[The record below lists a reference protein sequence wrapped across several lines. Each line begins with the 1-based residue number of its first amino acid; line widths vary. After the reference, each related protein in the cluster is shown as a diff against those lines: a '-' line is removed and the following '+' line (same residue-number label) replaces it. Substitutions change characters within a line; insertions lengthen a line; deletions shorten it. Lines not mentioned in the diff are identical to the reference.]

1 MLNHDDT
8 SPFHPGE
15 RQFQSSAGRL
25 EQMDAIGRRAI
36 RELMPEQHRQFFSQ
50 LPFMIVGSTDP
61 HGQLWASI
69 LPGSPGFV
77 QSPTSTSLTINTP
90 ILPGD
95 PLASAIKKN
104 ARLGLLGLEMPTRRR
119 NRVNAKVTDTAN
131 NQFALQVEQSFGNCP
146 QYIQTRDLHFIR
158 SPNAPYKIP
167 RAETFFELGDSL
179 KAFIRQADT
188 FFVASSA
195 GQSPRLVNNP
205 NHDGQDN
212 AADNSLDK
220 SLGVDVSHRGG
231 MPGFIKVQENTLTIP
246 DYSGN
251 NFFNTLG
258 NFVLNPKA
266 GLLFVDFTSGDVFML
281 TGTVTLLASDS
292 PLIEGF
298 QGAQRGWQFTLTQ
311 GVTLKAALPFRASF
325 DSYSPNSQATG
336 TWSQTEAVLK
346 AQAKRNQWRAFTVSK
361 IEDES
366 STIRSFYLQPKDESP
381 VLPFSPGQ
389 HLTLRIKQQNS
400 DSWLVRNYTVSSA
413 PTQSGYRISVKR
425 EEYGLVS
432 STLHSQ
438 LSIGSEIQ
446 IKAPSG
452 HFFIDN
458 KQQRP
463 AILIGAGVGI
473 TPIVAMA
480 NDALNE
486 GLRSRY
492 IRPMAV
498 IQAAKNRQQRAF
510 YGELSN
516 IAKRSAGRIQYYSIL
531 SDIHYAQT
539 ESSVASNDCTSQ
551 GRISQSLVMDVLNAT
566 ATEHSDD
573 FPSLFDKDFY
583 LCGPQGFM
591 QSMYDILI
599 GIGVKDEDIH
609 AEAFG
614 PSSLVRQST
623 DTSNFAELEAESSV
637 IKFAHSGIEQS
648 WYKGDKPLLDVAESK
663 GLTPPYSC
671 RNGQCGSCAVK
682 LKSGAVTYRTKPS
695 AHIDPSDVLLCC
707 AVPAKDCDT
716 VILDL

>member
-1 MLNHDDT
+1 MNTHIT
-8 SPFHPGE
+8 
-15 RQFQSSAGRL
+15 SSAFHEG
-25 EQMDAIGRRAI
+25 EQQMQRRAGSYEKMRTIGRRAI
-36 RELMPEQHRQFFSQ
+36 REFMPDQHRQFFQQ
-50 LPFMIVGSTDP
+50 LPFMVLGSTSDK
-61 HGQLWASI
+61 GQLWASI
-69 LPGSPGFV
+69 LPGKPGFV
-77 QSPTSTSLTINTP
+77 QSPSPTQLTVNTP
-90 ILPGD
+90 ILSGD
-95 PLASAIKKN
+95 PLAAAITQG
-104 ARLGLLGLEMPTRRR
+104 ARLGLLGLEMSTRRR
-119 NRVNAKVTDTAN
+119 NRVNACVTSAAN
-131 NQFALQVEQSFGNCP
+131 NQFALEVEQSFGNCP

-158 SPNAPYKIP
+158 SPDAPYKAP
-167 RAETFFELGDSL
+167 RAKTFFELSDSL

-195 GQSPRLVNNP
+195 GHEPSNEVNRQLSA
-205 NHDGQDN
+205 HN
-212 AADNSLDK
+212 AM
-220 SLGVDVSHRGG
+220 GVDVSHRGG
-231 MPGFIKVQENTLTIP
+231 MPGFIKVDENTLTIP
-246 DYSGN
+246 DYAGN

-281 TGTVTLLASDS
+281 TGTVTLLESDS
-292 PLIEGF
+292 PIIKGF

-311 GVTLKAALPFRASF
+311 GVTLKATLPFRAQF
-325 DSYSPNSQATG
+325 DSYSPNSEATG
-336 TWSQTEAVLK
+336 TWSQAEAIVK

-366 STIRSFYLQPKDESP
+366 STIRSFYLQPKDDSP

-400 DSWLVRNYTVSSA
+400 DSWIVRNYTVSSA
-413 PTQSGYRISVKR
+413 PSQSGYRISVKR

-432 STLHSQ
+432 STLHSR

-458 KQQRP
+458 TQQRP

-473 TPIVAMA
+473 TPMVAMA
-480 NDALNE
+480 NDAINE
-486 GLRSRY
+486 GIRTRY

-498 IQAAKNRQQRAF
+498 IQAAKNNEQRAF
-510 YGELSN
+510 YAELSN
-516 IAKRSAGRIQYYSIL
+516 IAKRSAGRIQYYSVL

-539 ESSVASNDCTSQ
+539 ESSAASNDYTSQ
-551 GRISQSLVMDVLNAT
+551 GRISQSLVMDVLNAM
-566 ATEHSDD
+566 ATEHSVD

-591 QSMYDILI
+591 QSMYDLLI

-614 PSSLVRQST
+614 PSSLARQST
-623 DTSNFAELEAESSV
+623 DTSNHAELEAKSAV

-671 RNGQCGSCAVK
+671 RSGQCGSCAVK
-682 LKSGAVTYRTKPS
+682 LKSGAVTYRTQPS

-707 AVPAKDCDT
+707 AVPAKDSDT

>member
-1 MLNHDDT
+1 
-8 SPFHPGE
+8 
-15 RQFQSSAGRL
+15 
-25 EQMDAIGRRAI
+25 
-36 RELMPEQHRQFFSQ
+36 
-50 LPFMIVGSTDP
+50 
-61 HGQLWASI
+61 
-69 LPGSPGFV
+69 
-77 QSPTSTSLTINTP
+77 
-90 ILPGD
+90 
-95 PLASAIKKN
+95 
-104 ARLGLLGLEMPTRRR
+104 
-119 NRVNAKVTDTAN
+119 
-131 NQFALQVEQSFGNCP
+131 
-146 QYIQTRDLHFIR
+146 
-158 SPNAPYKIP
+158 
-167 RAETFFELGDSL
+167 
-179 KAFIRQADT
+179 
-188 FFVASSA
+188 
-195 GQSPRLVNNP
+195 
-205 NHDGQDN
+205 
-212 AADNSLDK
+212 
-220 SLGVDVSHRGG
+220 
-231 MPGFIKVQENTLTIP
+231 MPGFIKVNKNTLTIP
-246 DYSGN
+246 DYAGN

-258 NFVLNPKA
+258 NFLVNPKA

-311 GVTLKAALPFRASF
+311 GVTLKAALPFRAQF

-336 TWSQTEAVLK
+336 TWSQAEAIVK
-346 AQAKRNQWRAFTVSK
+346 AQAQRNQWRAFTVSK

-366 STIRSFYLQPKDESP
+366 STIRSFYLQPKDDSP
-381 VLPFSPGQ
+381 VLPFCPGQ
-389 HLTLRIKQQNS
+389 HLTLRIKQQNTEN
-400 DSWLVRNYTVSSA
+400 WLVRNYTVSSA
-413 PTQSGYRISVKR
+413 PSQSGYRISVKR

-432 STLHSQ
+432 STLHSRI
-438 LSIGSEIQ
+438 SIGSEIQ

-458 KQQRP
+458 TQQRP

-473 TPIVAMA
+473 TPMVAMA
-480 NDALNE
+480 NDAVNE
-486 GLRSRY
+486 GIRTRY
-492 IRPMAV
+492 IRPMTV

-510 YGELSN
+510 YAELSN
-516 IAKRSAGRIQYYSIL
+516 IVKRSAGRIQYYSVL

-539 ESSVASNDCTSQ
+539 ESSAALNDYTSQ
-551 GRISQSLVMDVLNAT
+551 GRISQSLVMDVLNAM

-591 QSMYDILI
+591 QSMYDLLI

-614 PSSLVRQST
+614 PSSLLRHST
-623 DTSNFAELEAESSV
+623 DTSNHAALEAESAV

-695 AHIDPSDVLLCC
+695 AHIDASEVLLCC
-707 AVPAKDCDT
+707 AVPAKDSQT
-716 VILDL
+716 ITLAL

>member
-1 MLNHDDT
+1 MEPSNRYA
-8 SPFHPGE
+8 PFHDGE
-15 RQFQSSAGRL
+15 RQLQASAGAL
-25 EQMDAIGRRAI
+25 EQMDNIGRRAI
-36 RELMPEQHRQFFSQ
+36 RPYMPDQHRQFFQQ
-50 LPFMIVGSTDP
+50 LPFMVLGSTSDM
-61 HGQLWASI
+61 GQLWASI
-69 LPGSPGFV
+69 LPGKPGFV
-77 QSPTSTSLTINTP
+77 QSPSPTQLTVNSP
-90 ILPGD
+90 ILSGD
-95 PLASAIKKN
+95 PLAAAIKQG
-104 ARLGLLGLEMPTRRR
+104 ARLGLLGLEMSTRRR
-119 NRVNAKVTDTAN
+119 NRVNACVTSAAN
-131 NQFALQVEQSFGNCP
+131 NQFALEVEQSFGNCP

-158 SPNAPYKIP
+158 SPELLYQAPA
-167 RAETFFELGDSL
+167 AETFFELSDAL
-179 KAFIRQADT
+179 KTFIRQADT

-195 GQSPRLVNNP
+195 GHEPSNEVNRQVSAHNTM
-205 NHDGQDN
+205 
-212 AADNSLDK
+212 
-220 SLGVDVSHRGG
+220 GVDVSHRGG
-231 MPGFIKVQENTLTIP
+231 MPGFIKVQGNTLTIP
-246 DYSGN
+246 DYAGN

-266 GLLFVDFTSGDVFML
+266 GLLFVDFTRGDVFML

-311 GVTLKAALPFRASF
+311 GVTLKAALPFRAQF

-336 TWSQTEAVLK
+336 TWTQAEAIVK
-346 AQAKRNQWRAFTVSK
+346 AQAQRNQWRAFTVSK

-366 STIRSFYLQPKDESP
+366 STIRSFYLQPKDDAP
-381 VLPFSPGQ
+381 VLPFPPGQ
-389 HLTLRIKQQNS
+389 HLTLRIKQQNTEN
-400 DSWLVRNYTVSSA
+400 WLVRNYTVSSA

-425 EEYGLVS
+425 EEYGQVS
-432 STLHSQ
+432 TALHSQ
-438 LSIGSEIQ
+438 LSTGSEIQ

-458 KQQRP
+458 TQQRP

-473 TPIVAMA
+473 TPMVAMA
-480 NDALNE
+480 NDAVNE
-486 GLRSRY
+486 GMRTRY

-510 YGELSN
+510 YAELSN
-516 IAKRSAGRIQYYSIL
+516 IAKRSAGRIQYYSVL

-539 ESSVASNDCTSQ
+539 ESSATSNDYTSQ
-551 GRISQSLVMDVLNAT
+551 GRISQNLVMDVLNAI

-591 QSMYDILI
+591 QSMYDLLI

-623 DTSNFAELEAESSV
+623 DTSANPEKEAESAL
-637 IKFAHSGIEQS
+637 ITFAQSGIEQS
-648 WYKGDKPLLDVAESK
+648 WNRGDKPLLDVAESK

-695 AHIDPSDVLLCC
+695 AHIDASEVLLCC
-707 AVPAKDCDT
+707 AVPAKDSDT

>member
-1 MLNHDDT
+1 MEPSNRYA
-8 SPFHPGE
+8 PFHDGE
-15 RQFQSSAGRL
+15 RQLQASAGAL
-25 EQMDAIGRRAI
+25 EQMDNIGRRAI
-36 RELMPEQHRQFFSQ
+36 RPYMPDQHRQFFQQ
-50 LPFMIVGSTDP
+50 LPFMVLGSTSDTG
-61 HGQLWASI
+61 HLWASI
-69 LPGSPGFV
+69 LPGKPGFV
-77 QSPTSTSLTINTP
+77 QSPSPTKLTVNSP
-90 ILPGD
+90 ILSGD
-95 PLASAIKKN
+95 PLATAITQG
-104 ARLGLLGLEMPTRRR
+104 ARLGLLGLEMSTRRR
-119 NRVNAKVTDTAN
+119 NRVNACVSEVES
-131 NQFALQVEQSFGNCP
+131 NQFSLEVEQSFGNCP
-146 QYIQTRDLHFIR
+146 QYIQTRDIHFLR
-158 SPNAPYKIP
+158 SPEAPYKAP
-167 RAETFFELGDSL
+167 RAEAFFELSDSL

-195 GQSPRLVNNP
+195 GQNP
-205 NHDGQDN
+205 QHTATDEKP
-212 AADNSLDK
+212 AHSAM
-220 SLGVDVSHRGG
+220 GVDVSHRGG
-231 MPGFIKVQENTLTIP
+231 MPGFIKVQGNTLTIP
-246 DYSGN
+246 DYAGN

-258 NFVLNPKA
+258 NFVINPKA
-266 GLLFVDFTSGDVFML
+266 GLLFVDFTRGDVFML
-281 TGTVTLLASDS
+281 TGTVELISSDS
-292 PLIEGF
+292 PILKGF

-311 GVTLKAALPFRASF
+311 GVTLKAALPFRAQF

-336 TWSQTEAVLK
+336 TWTQAEAIVK
-346 AQAKRNQWRAFTVSK
+346 AQAQRNQWRAFTITK

-366 STIRSFYLQPKDESP
+366 NTIRSFYLRPSDDSA

-389 HLTLRIKQQNS
+389 HLTLRIKQPNT
-400 DSWLVRNYTVSSA
+400 DKWLVRNYTVSSA

-425 EEYGLVS
+425 EEYGQVS
-432 STLHSQ
+432 TALHSQ
-438 LSIGSEIQ
+438 LSTGSEIQ

-458 KQQRP
+458 TQQRP

-473 TPIVAMA
+473 TPMVAMA
-480 NDALNE
+480 NDAVNE
-486 GLRSRY
+486 GIRTRY

-510 YGELSN
+510 YAELSN
-516 IAKRSAGRIQYYSIL
+516 IAKRSAGRIQYYSVL

-539 ESSVASNDCTSQ
+539 KSSAPSNDYTSQ
-551 GRISQSLVMDVLNAT
+551 GRISQSLVMDVLNAM

-591 QSMYDILI
+591 QSMYDLLI

-614 PSSLVRQST
+614 PSSLLRQSR
-623 DTSNFAELEAESSV
+623 DTNNHAALEAEAESAV

-671 RNGQCGSCAVK
+671 RSGQCGSCAAK

-695 AHIDPSDVLLCC
+695 AHIDASEVLLCC
-707 AVPAKDCDT
+707 AVPAKDSQT
-716 VILDL
+716 ITLAL

>member
-61 HGQLWASI
+61 LGQLWASI

-77 QSPTSTSLTINTP
+77 QSPSPTQLTVNSP
-90 ILPGD
+90 ILSGD
-95 PLASAIKKN
+95 PLAAAIKQG
-104 ARLGLLGLEMPTRRR
+104 ARLGLLGLEMSTRRR
-119 NRVNAKVTDTAN
+119 NRVNACVTSAAN
-131 NQFALQVEQSFGNCP
+131 NQFALEVEQSFGNCP

-158 SPNAPYKIP
+158 SPKLPYQAPA
-167 RAETFFELGDSL
+167 AETFFELGDSL

-195 GQSPRLVNNP
+195 GHEPSNEVNRQVSA
-205 NHDGQDN
+205 HN
-212 AADNSLDK
+212 AM
-220 SLGVDVSHRGG
+220 GVDVSHRGG
-231 MPGFIKVQENTLTIP
+231 MPGFIKVDENTLTIP
-246 DYSGN
+246 DYAGN

-258 NFVLNPKA
+258 NFLLNPKA

-311 GVTLKAALPFRASF
+311 GVTLKAALPFRAQF
-325 DSYSPNSQATG
+325 DSYSPNSQATS

-366 STIRSFYLQPKDESP
+366 STIRSFYLQPKDDSP

-389 HLTLRIKQQNS
+389 HLTLRIKQQNTEN
-400 DSWLVRNYTVSSA
+400 WLVRNYTVSSA

-425 EEYGLVS
+425 EEYGQVS
-432 STLHSQ
+432 TALHYQ
-438 LSIGSEIQ
+438 LSTGSEIQ

-458 KQQRP
+458 TQQRP

-473 TPIVAMA
+473 TPMVAMA
-480 NDALNE
+480 NDAVNE
-486 GLRSRY
+486 GIRTRY

-516 IAKRSAGRIQYYSIL
+516 IAKRSAGRIQYYSVL

-539 ESSVASNDCTSQ
+539 ESSAASNNYTSQ
-551 GRISQSLVMDVLNAT
+551 GRISQSLVMDVLNAM

-614 PSSLVRQST
+614 PSSLVRQSR

-648 WYKGDKPLLDVAESK
+648 WYKGDKPLLDVAEIK

-695 AHIDPSDVLLCC
+695 AHIDASEVLLCC
-707 AVPAKDCDT
+707 AVPAKDSQT
-716 VILDL
+716 ITLAL

>member
-1 MLNHDDT
+1 MNTHIT
-8 SPFHPGE
+8 
-15 RQFQSSAGRL
+15 SSAFHEG
-25 EQMDAIGRRAI
+25 EQQMQRSAGSYEKMRTIGRRAI
-36 RELMPEQHRQFFSQ
+36 REFMPDQHRQFFQQ
-50 LPFMIVGSTDP
+50 LPFMVLGSTADK
-61 HGQLWASI
+61 GQLWASI
-69 LPGSPGFV
+69 LPGKPGFV
-77 QSPTSTSLTINTP
+77 QSPSPTKLTVNSP
-90 ILPGD
+90 VLSGD
-95 PLASAIKKN
+95 PLATAIKLG
-104 ARLGLLGLEMPTRRR
+104 ARLGLLGLEMSTRRR
-119 NRVNAKVTDTAN
+119 NRVNACVTSAAN
-131 NQFALQVEQSFGNCP
+131 NQFALEVEQSFGNCP

-158 SPNAPYKIP
+158 SPELPYQAPA
-167 RAETFFELGDSL
+167 AETFFELGDSL

-195 GQSPRLVNNP
+195 GHEPSNEVNRQVSA
-205 NHDGQDN
+205 HN
-212 AADNSLDK
+212 AM
-220 SLGVDVSHRGG
+220 GVDVSHRGG
-231 MPGFIKVQENTLTIP
+231 MPGFIKVDENTLTIP
-246 DYSGN
+246 DYAGN

-258 NFVLNPKA
+258 NFLLNPKA

-311 GVTLKAALPFRASF
+311 GVTLKAALPFRAQF

-366 STIRSFYLQPKDESP
+366 STIRSFYLQPKDDAP

-389 HLTLRIKQQNS
+389 HLTLRIKQQNTEN
-400 DSWLVRNYTVSSA
+400 WLVRNYTVSSA

-425 EEYGLVS
+425 EEYGVIS
-432 STLHSQ
+432 STLHSRI
-438 LSIGSEIQ
+438 SIGSEIQ

-458 KQQRP
+458 TQQRP

-473 TPIVAMA
+473 TPMVAMA
-480 NDALNE
+480 NDAVNE
-486 GLRSRY
+486 GIRTRY

-498 IQAAKNRQQRAF
+498 IQAAKNSEQRAF
-510 YGELSN
+510 YAELSN
-516 IAKRSAGRIQYYSIL
+516 IAKRSAGRIQYYSVL

-539 ESSVASNDCTSQ
+539 ESSAASNDYTSQ
-551 GRISQSLVMDVLNAT
+551 GRISQNLVMDVLNAM

-591 QSMYDILI
+591 QSMYDLLI
-599 GIGVKDEDIH
+599 GIGVKDQDIH

-614 PSSLVRQST
+614 PSSLLRHST
-623 DTSNFAELEAESSV
+623 DTSNHAALEAESAV

-695 AHIDPSDVLLCC
+695 AHIDASEVLLCC
-707 AVPAKDCDT
+707 AVPAKDSDT

>member
-77 QSPTSTSLTINTP
+77 QSPTSTSLTVNTP

-104 ARLGLLGLEMPTRRR
+104 ARLGLLGLEMSTRRR

-158 SPNAPYKIP
+158 SPELPFQAPA
-167 RAETFFELGDSL
+167 AETFFELGDSL

-212 AADNSLDK
+212 ASDNSLDK

-231 MPGFIKVQENTLTIP
+231 MPGFIKVQGNTLTIP
-246 DYSGN
+246 DYAGN

-258 NFVLNPKA
+258 NFLLNPKA
-266 GLLFVDFTSGDVFML
+266 GLLFVDFTSGDVYML

-292 PLIEGF
+292 PIIKGF
-298 QGAQRGWQFTLTQ
+298 KGALRGWQFTLTQ
-311 GVTLKAALPFRASF
+311 GVILKAALPFRASF

-366 STIRSFYLQPKDESP
+366 STIRSFYLQPKDDSP

-389 HLTLRIKQQNS
+389 HLTLRIKQQNTEN
-400 DSWLVRNYTVSSA
+400 WLVRNYTVSSA

-452 HFFIDN
+452 HFLIDN

-473 TPIVAMA
+473 TPMVAMA

-486 GLRSRY
+486 GIRTRY

-539 ESSVASNDCTSQ
+539 ESSAASNDYIAQ

-695 AHIDPSDVLLCC
+695 AHIDASEVLLCC
-707 AVPAKDCDT
+707 AVPAKDSQT
-716 VILDL
+716 ITLAL

>member
-1 MLNHDDT
+1 MNTHIT
-8 SPFHPGE
+8 
-15 RQFQSSAGRL
+15 SSAFHEG
-25 EQMDAIGRRAI
+25 EQQMQRSAGSYEKMRTIGRRAI
-36 RELMPEQHRQFFSQ
+36 REFMPDQHRQFFQQ
-50 LPFMIVGSTDP
+50 LPFMVLGSTSDK
-61 HGQLWASI
+61 GQLWASI
-69 LPGSPGFV
+69 LPGIPGFV
-77 QSPTSTSLTINTP
+77 MSPSPTKLTVNSP
-90 ILPGD
+90 ILSGD
-95 PLASAIKKN
+95 PLATAIKQG
-104 ARLGLLGLEMPTRRR
+104 ARLGLLGVEMSTRRR
-119 NRVNAKVTDTAN
+119 NRVNACVTSAAN
-131 NQFALQVEQSFGNCP
+131 NQFALEVEQSFGNCP

-158 SPNAPYKIP
+158 SPELPYQAPA
-167 RAETFFELGDSL
+167 AETFFELGDAL
-179 KAFIRQADT
+179 KTFIRQADT

-195 GQSPRLVNNP
+195 GHEPSNEVNRQVSA
-205 NHDGQDN
+205 HN
-212 AADNSLDK
+212 AM
-220 SLGVDVSHRGG
+220 GVDVSHRGG
-231 MPGFIKVQENTLTIP
+231 MPGFIKVDENTLTIP
-246 DYSGN
+246 DYAGN

-258 NFVLNPKA
+258 NFLLNPKA

-346 AQAKRNQWRAFTVSK
+346 AQAKRNQWRTFTVSK

-366 STIRSFYLQPKDESP
+366 STIRSFYLQPKDDSP

-400 DSWLVRNYTVSSA
+400 DSWLVRNYTVSSP

-425 EEYGLVS
+425 EEYGVVS
-432 STLHSQ
+432 STLHSRI
-438 LSIGSEIQ
+438 SIGSEIQ
-446 IKAPSG
+446 IKTPSG

-458 KQQRP
+458 TQQRP

-473 TPIVAMA
+473 TAMVAMA

-486 GLRSRY
+486 GIRTRY

-510 YGELSN
+510 YAELSN
-516 IAKRSAGRIQYYSIL
+516 IAKHSAGRIQYHSVL

-539 ESSVASNDCTSQ
+539 ESSAASNDYTSQ

-591 QSMYDILI
+591 QSMYDLLI

-614 PSSLVRQST
+614 PSSLARQLA
-623 DTSNFAELEAESSV
+623 DTSNHAEQEAEFAV

-648 WYKGDKPLLDVAESK
+648 WNKGDPPLLDVAESK

-671 RNGQCGSCAVK
+671 RNGQCGSCAAK

-695 AHIDPSDVLLCC
+695 AHIDASEVLLCC
-707 AVPAKDCDT
+707 AVPAKDSQT
-716 VILDL
+716 ITLAL